1 MSSYNSSDTFQQ
13 TASTTSNGYNLFPSA
28 YQSTNVGGARK
39 RRSSKTMTKKMLKIQ
54 KKMKKTKGGDCG
66 CKNNLMANQT
76 IRGGWKKRSS
86 KSNTKKNKK

>member
-13 TASTTSNGYNLFPSA
+13 TASTSSNGYNLFPGA

-39 RRSSKTMTKKMLKIQ
+39 RRSSKTMTKKMQ
-54 KKMKKTKGGDCG
+54 KMQKMKKTKGGDCG
-66 CKNNLMANQT
+66 CKNNLMAHQT
-76 IRGGWKKRSS
+76 IRGGWKKHSS